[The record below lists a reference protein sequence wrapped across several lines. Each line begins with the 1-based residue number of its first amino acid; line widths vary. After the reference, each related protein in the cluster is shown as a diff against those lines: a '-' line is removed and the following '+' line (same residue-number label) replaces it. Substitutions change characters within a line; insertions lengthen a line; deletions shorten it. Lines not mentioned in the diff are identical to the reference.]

1 MYDDYN
7 DNELIY
13 LIYDFNEEANRI
25 LHEKYYKIIKIKVA
39 KYRALAK
46 RIGLDTCDLMQ
57 EGLLGFEEA
66 INSYRDNKDMKFS
79 SFANMC
85 IERQILTVVNYHS
98 RKKHTFLNDSCSI
111 DAEDEKGRT
120 MLDYSLKS
128 DIDPLM
134 MMEKE
139 EEKNSIYD
147 LMTKD
152 LSKLEKEVFEL
163 KLNGL
168 DYREIARL
176 LNKSYKS
183 IDSALQR
190 IRVKLKKILNEM
202 EKNID

>member
-13 LIYDFNEEANRI
+13 LIYDFNEDANRI

-46 RIGLDTCDLMQ
+46 RMGLDTCDLMQ
-57 EGLLGFEEA
+57 EGLLGLEEA

-85 IERQILTVVNYHS
+85 IERQILSVVNYHS

-111 DAEDEKGRT
+111 YAEDEKGRT

-128 DIDPLM
+128 DTDPLM

>member
-13 LIYDFNEEANRI
+13 LIYDFNEDANRI

-57 EGLLGFEEA
+57 EGLLGLEEA

-85 IERQILTVVNYHS
+85 IERQILSVLNYHS

-111 DAEDEKGRT
+111 DVEDEKGRT

-128 DIDPLM
+128 DIYPLM

>member
-57 EGLLGFEEA
+57 EGLLGLEEA

-85 IERQILTVVNYHS
+85 IERQILSVVNYHS

-139 EEKNSIYD
+139 EEKNSIYE

-190 IRVKLKKILNEM
+190 IRFKLKKILNEM

>member
-13 LIYDFNEEANRI
+13 LIYDFNEDANRI

-46 RIGLDTCDLMQ
+46 RMGLDTCDLMQ
-57 EGLLGFEEA
+57 EGLLGLEEA

-85 IERQILTVVNYHS
+85 IERQILSVVNYHS

-202 EKNID
+202 GKNID

>member
-13 LIYDFNEEANRI
+13 LIYDFNEDANRI

-39 KYRALAK
+39 KYRVLAK

-57 EGLLGFEEA
+57 EGLLGLEEA

-85 IERQILTVVNYHS
+85 IERQILSVLNYHS

-111 DAEDEKGRT
+111 DVEDEKGRT

-190 IRVKLKKILNEM
+190 IRVKLKKILTII
-202 EKNID
+202 K

>member
-13 LIYDFNEEANRI
+13 LIYDFNEDANRI

-57 EGLLGFEEA
+57 EGLLGLEEA

-85 IERQILTVVNYHS
+85 IERQILSVLNYHS

-111 DAEDEKGRT
+111 DSEDEKGRT

>member
-13 LIYDFNEEANRI
+13 LIYDFNEDANRI

-46 RIGLDTCDLMQ
+46 RMGLDTCDLMQ
-57 EGLLGFEEA
+57 EGLLGLEEA

-85 IERQILTVVNYHS
+85 IERQILSVVNYHS
-98 RKKHTFLNDSCSI
+98 RKKHTFLNDSSSI

-120 MLDYSLKS
+120 MLDYSLKT
-128 DIDPLM
+128 DTDPLM

>member
-13 LIYDFNEEANRI
+13 LIYDFNEEANII

-57 EGLLGFEEA
+57 EGLLGLEEA

-85 IERQILTVVNYHS
+85 IERQILSVVNYHS

-120 MLDYSLKS
+120 MLEYSLKS
-128 DIDPLM
+128 DIDPLV

-139 EEKNSIYD
+139 EEKKSIYD

-202 EKNID
+202 EKN

>member
-13 LIYDFNEEANRI
+13 LIYDFNEDANRI

-57 EGLLGFEEA
+57 EGLLGLEEA
-66 INSYRDNKDMKFS
+66 INSYRDNKDMKFY

-85 IERQILTVVNYHS
+85 IERQILSVLNYHS

-111 DAEDEKGRT
+111 DVEDEKGRT

-202 EKNID
+202 GKNID

>member
-13 LIYDFNEEANRI
+13 LIYDFNEDANRI

-57 EGLLGFEEA
+57 EGLLGLEEA

-85 IERQILTVVNYHS
+85 IERQILSVLNYHS

-111 DAEDEKGRT
+111 DVEDEKGRT

-190 IRVKLKKILNEM
+190 TRVKLKKILNEM

>member
-1 MYDDYN
+1 MTLMRMQTEY
-7 DNELIY
+7 
-13 LIYDFNEEANRI
+13 FM
-25 LHEKYYKIIKIKVA
+25 KSYKIIKIKVA

-46 RIGLDTCDLMQ
+46 RMGLDTCDLMQ
-57 EGLLGFEEA
+57 EGLLGLEEA

-85 IERQILTVVNYHS
+85 IERQILSVVNYHS

-128 DIDPLM
+128 DTDPLM

>member
-13 LIYDFNEEANRI
+13 LIYDFNEDANRI

-57 EGLLGFEEA
+57 EGLLGLEEA
-66 INSYRDNKDMKFS
+66 INNYRDNKDMKFS

-85 IERQILTVVNYHS
+85 IERQILSVLNYHS
-98 RKKHTFLNDSCSI
+98 RKKHAFLNDSCSI
-111 DAEDEKGRT
+111 DVEDEKGRT

>member
-39 KYRALAK
+39 KYRALAR

-57 EGLLGFEEA
+57 EGLLGLEEA

-85 IERQILTVVNYHS
+85 IERQILSVVNYHS

>member
-13 LIYDFNEEANRI
+13 LIYDFNEDANRI

-57 EGLLGFEEA
+57 EGLLGLEEA

-85 IERQILTVVNYHS
+85 IERQILSVLNYHS

-111 DAEDEKGRT
+111 DVEDEKGRT

-202 EKNID
+202 GKNIN

>member
-13 LIYDFNEEANRI
+13 LIYDFNEDANRI

-39 KYRALAK
+39 KYRTLAK
-46 RIGLDTCDLMQ
+46 RMGLDTCDLMQ
-57 EGLLGFEEA
+57 EGLLGLEEA

-85 IERQILTVVNYHS
+85 IERQILSVVNYHS
-98 RKKHTFLNDSCSI
+98 RKKHSFLNDSCSI

-128 DIDPLM
+128 DTDPLM

-190 IRVKLKKILNEM
+190 IRFKLKKILNEM

>member
-13 LIYDFNEEANRI
+13 LFYDFNEEANRI

-57 EGLLGFEEA
+57 EGLLGLEEA

-85 IERQILTVVNYHS
+85 IERQILSVVNYHS

>member
-13 LIYDFNEEANRI
+13 LIYDFNEDANRI

-39 KYRALAK
+39 KYRVLAK

-57 EGLLGFEEA
+57 EGLLGLEEA

-85 IERQILTVVNYHS
+85 IERQILSVLNYHS

-111 DAEDEKGRT
+111 DVEDEKGRT

-202 EKNID
+202 GKNID

>member
-13 LIYDFNEEANRI
+13 LIYDFNEDANRI

-39 KYRALAK
+39 KYRTIAK
-46 RIGLDTCDLMQ
+46 RMGLDTCDLMQ
-57 EGLLGFEEA
+57 EGLLGLEEA

-85 IERQILTVVNYHS
+85 IERQILSVVNYHS
-98 RKKHTFLNDSCSI
+98 RKKHSFLNDSCSI

-128 DIDPLM
+128 DTDPLM

>member
-13 LIYDFNEEANRI
+13 LIYDFNEDANRI

-57 EGLLGFEEA
+57 EGLLGLEEA

-85 IERQILTVVNYHS
+85 IERQILSVLNYHS

-111 DAEDEKGRT
+111 DVEDEKGRT

-202 EKNID
+202 GKNID

>member
-13 LIYDFNEEANRI
+13 LIYDFNEDANRI

-57 EGLLGFEEA
+57 EGLLGLEEA

-85 IERQILTVVNYHS
+85 IERQILSVLNYHS

-111 DAEDEKGRT
+111 DVEDEKGRT

-190 IRVKLKKILNEM
+190 IRVKLKKIV
-202 EKNID
+202 KF

>member
-13 LIYDFNEEANRI
+13 LIYDFNEDANRI

-39 KYRALAK
+39 KYRVLAK

-57 EGLLGFEEA
+57 EGLLGLEEA

-85 IERQILTVVNYHS
+85 IERQILSVLNYHS

-111 DAEDEKGRT
+111 DVEDEKGRT

-128 DIDPLM
+128 DIDPLV

-152 LSKLEKEVFEL
+152 LSNLEKEVFEL

>member
-85 IERQILTVVNYHS
+85 IERQILSVVNYHS

>member
-13 LIYDFNEEANRI
+13 LIYDFNEDANRI

-57 EGLLGFEEA
+57 EGLLGLEEA

-85 IERQILTVVNYHS
+85 IERQILSVLNYHS

-111 DAEDEKGRT
+111 DVEDEKGRT

-134 MMEKE
+134 MMEIE

>member
-13 LIYDFNEEANRI
+13 LIYDFNEDANRI

-46 RIGLDTCDLMQ
+46 RMGLDTCDLMQ
-57 EGLLGFEEA
+57 EGLLGLEEA

-85 IERQILTVVNYHS
+85 IERQILSVVNYHS

>member
-13 LIYDFNEEANRI
+13 LIYDFNEDANRI
-25 LHEKYYKIIKIKVA
+25 LHQKYYKIIKIKVA

-57 EGLLGFEEA
+57 EGLLGLEEA

-85 IERQILTVVNYHS
+85 IERQILSVLNYHS

-111 DAEDEKGRT
+111 DVEDEKGRT

>member
-13 LIYDFNEEANRI
+13 LIYDFNEDANRI

-57 EGLLGFEEA
+57 EGLLGLEEA

-85 IERQILTVVNYHS
+85 IERQILSVLNYHS

-111 DAEDEKGRT
+111 DVEDEKGRT

-128 DIDPLM
+128 DIDPLV

-190 IRVKLKKILNEM
+190 IRVKLKKIV
-202 EKNID
+202 KF

>member
-13 LIYDFNEEANRI
+13 LIYDFNEDANRI

-57 EGLLGFEEA
+57 EGLLGLEEA

-85 IERQILTVVNYHS
+85 IERQILSVLNYHS

>member
-13 LIYDFNEEANRI
+13 LIYDFNEDANRI

-39 KYRALAK
+39 KYRVLAK
-46 RIGLDTCDLMQ
+46 RMGLDTCDLMQ
-57 EGLLGFEEA
+57 EGLLGLEEA

-85 IERQILTVVNYHS
+85 IERQILSVVNYHS

-128 DIDPLM
+128 DTDPLM

>member
-13 LIYDFNEEANRI
+13 LIYDFNEDANRI
-25 LHEKYYKIIKIKVA
+25 LHEKYYKIIKIKAA

-57 EGLLGFEEA
+57 EGLLGLEEA

-85 IERQILTVVNYHS
+85 IERQILSVVNYHS

>member
-57 EGLLGFEEA
+57 EGLLGLEEA

-85 IERQILTVVNYHS
+85 IERQILSVVNYHS

-168 DYREIARL
+168 YYREIARL

>member
-13 LIYDFNEEANRI
+13 LIYDFNEDANRI

-57 EGLLGFEEA
+57 EGLLGLEEA

-85 IERQILTVVNYHS
+85 IERQILSVLNYHS

-111 DAEDEKGRT
+111 DVEDEKGRT

-134 MMEKE
+134 MQEKE
-139 EEKNSIYD
+139 EAKNSIYD

>member
-13 LIYDFNEEANRI
+13 LIYDFNEDANRI

-57 EGLLGFEEA
+57 EGLLGLEEA
-66 INSYRDNKDMKFS
+66 INSYIDNKDMKFS

-85 IERQILTVVNYHS
+85 IERQILSVLNYHS

-111 DAEDEKGRT
+111 DVEDEKGRT

>member
-13 LIYDFNEEANRI
+13 LIYDFNEDANRI

-57 EGLLGFEEA
+57 EGLLGLEEA

-85 IERQILTVVNYHS
+85 IERQILSVLNYHS

-111 DAEDEKGRT
+111 EKKKKKGRT

>member
-46 RIGLDTCDLMQ
+46 RIGLDACDLMQ
-57 EGLLGFEEA
+57 EGLLGLEEA

-85 IERQILTVVNYHS
+85 IERQILSVVNYHS

-139 EEKNSIYD
+139 EEKNSIYE

-190 IRVKLKKILNEM
+190 IRFKLKKILNEM

>member
-13 LIYDFNEEANRI
+13 LIYDFNEDANRI

-57 EGLLGFEEA
+57 EGLLGLEEA

-85 IERQILTVVNYHS
+85 IERQILSVLNYHS

-111 DAEDEKGRT
+111 DVEDEKGRT

-134 MMEKE
+134 MREKE

-202 EKNID
+202 GKNID

>member
-13 LIYDFNEEANRI
+13 LIYDFNEDANRI

-57 EGLLGFEEA
+57 EGLLGLEEA

-85 IERQILTVVNYHS
+85 IERQILSVLNYHS

-120 MLDYSLKS
+120 MLDYSIKS

>member
-1 MYDDYN
+1 MKYN

-13 LIYDFNEEANRI
+13 LIYDFNEDANRI

-57 EGLLGFEEA
+57 EGLLGLEEA

-85 IERQILTVVNYHS
+85 IERQILSVLNYHS
-98 RKKHTFLNDSCSI
+98 RKKHTFLNDSCSM
-111 DAEDEKGRT
+111 DVEDEKGRT

-202 EKNID
+202 GKNID